1 MKASIT
7 LFDYINDIVVKK
19 QGNLP
24 LDSYVPYLITR
35 WLSFMNPTI
44 AEFVNQFNTKVL
56 LENKELHYK
65 VMITSFPKLKWCPKI
80 NYIKKLKEIESET
93 DNQTRMTLLAE
104 NLELSVREVSELFK
118 NEFAD

>member
-1 MKASIT
+1 
-7 LFDYINDIVVKK
+7 
-19 QGNLP
+19 
-24 LDSYVPYLITR
+24 
-35 WLSFMNPTI
+35 MNPTI

-65 VMITSFPKLKWCPKI
+65 AMITSFPKLKWCPKI
-80 NYIKKLKEIESET
+80 NYIKKLKEIDSET